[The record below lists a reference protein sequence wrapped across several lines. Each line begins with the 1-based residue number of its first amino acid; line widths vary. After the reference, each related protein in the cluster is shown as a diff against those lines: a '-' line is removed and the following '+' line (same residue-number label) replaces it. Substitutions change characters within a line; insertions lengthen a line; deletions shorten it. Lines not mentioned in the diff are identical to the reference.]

1 MLKILGRNN
10 SSNVQKVIWCCEEL
24 GIAYEREDIGGK
36 FGRNRE
42 PEYLALNPNGTVPTI
57 VDNGFVLWESNAIVR
72 YVAAK
77 YGAGKLYPN
86 DPQTRGLADRWMD
99 WQLTVVGPAITP
111 VFFGLIRTPPEKR
124 DKAAIDAARDKLA
137 AAMKIL
143 DGYLAKSDYVAG
155 GSLTIGDI
163 PIGIMTYRWYTLEI
177 KREDFSNL
185 KRWYDR
191 LAQRPAFQKH
201 VIAIGLS

>member
-10 SSNVQKVIWCCEEL
+10 SSNVQKAIWCCEEL
-24 GIAYEREDIGGK
+24 GLAYEREDIGGK

-57 VDNGFVLWESNAIVR
+57 VDDGFVLWESNAIVR
-72 YVAAK
+72 YLAAK

-99 WQLTVVGPAITP
+99 WQLSVVNPAITP

-124 DKAAIDAARDKLA
+124 DRTAIDAARDKLA

-155 GSLTIGDI
+155 SSLTMGDI

-177 KREDFSNL
+177 KREDFPNL

-191 LAQRPAFQKH
+191 LAKRPAFQKH